1 MNSEHRTNLVGGLG
15 VEGLNLQA
23 TSDVANLVGGE
34 LGRLMR
40 LESANAGNGD
50 CEVDGSEELGAEH
63 DEEMRRGM

>member
-34 LGRLMR
+34 FGRLMR

-50 CEVDGSEELGAEH
+50 REVDGSEELRAEH
-63 DEEMRRGM
+63 DEEM